1 MLKIS
6 NVETFYGKIQALR
19 GVNIDIKE
27 GEIVSLIGSNG
38 AGKSTLLMTISGVNK
53 AKRGEIV
60 FEGKNIEKYEP
71 HTIVDLGIAQ
81 APEGRRIFSR
91 LTVEENLKLGAHANE
106 KGKHFNTDIKEVY
119 DLFPVLSD
127 RKSQRGG
134 TLSGGEQQMLA
145 IGRAL
150 MNRPKVLLLDEPSLG
165 IAPKLVNQIFLAIKN
180 INKEKK
186 VTIFLVEQNAKKALE
201 LADRAYVLVNGK
213 VTIEG
218 TGKELLIN
226 QIEFPHTG
234 VFNNHIINNAR
245 AIIWAAMIFSR
256 EDLGRFAQDIACYA
270 HKNLFDENGC
280 LNEASF
286 HYQLIV
292 TKRLREISIIA
303 KEFFEFDRMRVL
315 NVPAWRPGDGGFDPL
330 CLIGGAP
337 PKGS

>member
-19 GVNIDIKE
+19 GVDLDVND

-53 AKRGEIV
+53 AKRGKIV
-60 FEGKNIEKYEP
+60 FNGENIENKQP
-71 HTIVDLGIAQ
+71 HKIVDMGICQ
-81 APEGRRIFSR
+81 VPEGRRIFSR
-91 LTVEENLKLGAHANE
+91 LTVEENLRLGAHANE

-119 DLFPVLSD
+119 DLFPVLND

-213 VTIEG
+213 VTIKG
-218 TGKELLIN
+218 TGQELLKN
-226 QIEFPHTG
+226 
-234 VFNNHIINNAR
+234 
-245 AIIWAAMIFSR
+245 
-256 EDLGRFAQDIACYA
+256 QDIQAAY
-270 HKNLFDENGC
+270 LE
-280 LNEASF
+280 
-286 HYQLIV
+286 
-292 TKRLREISIIA
+292 
-303 KEFFEFDRMRVL
+303 
-315 NVPAWRPGDGGFDPL
+315 
-330 CLIGGAP
+330 GGA
-337 PKGS
+337 

>member
-19 GVNIDIKE
+19 GVNININE

-53 AKRGEIV
+53 ARTGEII

-71 HTIVDLGIAQ
+71 HDIVDLGIAQ

-106 KGKHFNTDIKEVY
+106 RGIHFNTDVKEVY

-150 MNRPKVLLLDEPSLG
+150 MNRPKMLLLDEPSLG
-165 IAPKLVNQIFLAIKN
+165 IAPKLVNQIFLAIKD

-213 VTIEG
+213 VTIQG
-218 TGKELLIN
+218 SGQELLKN
-226 QIEFPHTG
+226 
-234 VFNNHIINNAR
+234 
-245 AIIWAAMIFSR
+245 
-256 EDLGRFAQDIACYA
+256 QDIQAAY
-270 HKNLFDENGC
+270 LE
-280 LNEASF
+280 
-286 HYQLIV
+286 
-292 TKRLREISIIA
+292 
-303 KEFFEFDRMRVL
+303 
-315 NVPAWRPGDGGFDPL
+315 
-330 CLIGGAP
+330 GGA
-337 PKGS
+337 KS

>member
-218 TGKELLIN
+218 TGKELLKN
-226 QIEFPHTG
+226 
-234 VFNNHIINNAR
+234 
-245 AIIWAAMIFSR
+245 
-256 EDLGRFAQDIACYA
+256 QDIQAAY
-270 HKNLFDENGC
+270 LE
-280 LNEASF
+280 
-286 HYQLIV
+286 
-292 TKRLREISIIA
+292 
-303 KEFFEFDRMRVL
+303 
-315 NVPAWRPGDGGFDPL
+315 
-330 CLIGGAP
+330 GGA
-337 PKGS
+337 KN

>member
-19 GVNIDIKE
+19 GVNIDINK

-53 AKRGEIV
+53 ARTGEII
-60 FEGKNIEKYEP
+60 FEDKNIEKYEP
-71 HTIVDLGIAQ
+71 HDIVDLGIAQ

-106 KGKHFNTDIKEVY
+106 KGKFFDTDVKDIY
-119 DLFPVLSD
+119 DLFPVLND

-218 TGKELLIN
+218 TGQELLKN
-226 QIEFPHTG
+226 
-234 VFNNHIINNAR
+234 
-245 AIIWAAMIFSR
+245 
-256 EDLGRFAQDIACYA
+256 QDIQAAY
-270 HKNLFDENGC
+270 LE
-280 LNEASF
+280 
-286 HYQLIV
+286 
-292 TKRLREISIIA
+292 
-303 KEFFEFDRMRVL
+303 
-315 NVPAWRPGDGGFDPL
+315 
-330 CLIGGAP
+330 GGA
-337 PKGS
+337 KS

>member
-19 GVNIDIKE
+19 GVNININE

-53 AKRGEIV
+53 AKTGSII

-71 HTIVDLGIAQ
+71 HDIVDLGIAQ

-106 KGKHFNTDIKEVY
+106 KGNFFDIDVKEIY

-150 MNRPKVLLLDEPSLG
+150 MNKPKMLLLDEPSLG

-213 VTIEG
+213 VTIQG
-218 TGKELLIN
+218 SGQELLKN
-226 QIEFPHTG
+226 
-234 VFNNHIINNAR
+234 
-245 AIIWAAMIFSR
+245 
-256 EDLGRFAQDIACYA
+256 QDIQAAY
-270 HKNLFDENGC
+270 LE
-280 LNEASF
+280 
-286 HYQLIV
+286 
-292 TKRLREISIIA
+292 
-303 KEFFEFDRMRVL
+303 
-315 NVPAWRPGDGGFDPL
+315 
-330 CLIGGAP
+330 GGA
-337 PKGS
+337 KS

>member
-19 GVNIDIKE
+19 GVNININK

-53 AKRGEIV
+53 AKIGEII

-71 HTIVDLGIAQ
+71 HDIVDLGIAQ

-91 LTVEENLKLGAHANE
+91 LTVEENLRLGAHANE
-106 KGKHFNTDIKEVY
+106 KGKFFDIDVKDIY

-213 VTIEG
+213 VTIQG
-218 TGKELLIN
+218 TGQELLKN
-226 QIEFPHTG
+226 
-234 VFNNHIINNAR
+234 
-245 AIIWAAMIFSR
+245 
-256 EDLGRFAQDIACYA
+256 QDIQAAYLEGGS
-270 HKNLFDENGC
+270 KN
-280 LNEASF
+280 
-286 HYQLIV
+286 
-292 TKRLREISIIA
+292 
-303 KEFFEFDRMRVL
+303 
-315 NVPAWRPGDGGFDPL
+315 
-330 CLIGGAP
+330 
-337 PKGS
+337 

>member
-19 GVNIDIKE
+19 GVDIDVNS

-53 AKRGEIV
+53 ARTGEIV
-60 FEGKNIEKYEP
+60 FEGKNIEKYEA
-71 HTIVDLGIAQ
+71 HDIVDLGIAQ
-81 APEGRRIFSR
+81 VPEGRRIFSR
-91 LTVEENLKLGAHANE
+91 LTVEENLRLGAHANE
-106 KGKHFNTDIKEVY
+106 KGKHFNTDVKEVY
-119 DLFPVLSD
+119 DLFPVLND

-201 LADRAYVLVNGK
+201 LADRAYVLVNGE
-213 VTIEG
+213 VTIKG
-218 TGKELLIN
+218 TGQELLKN
-226 QIEFPHTG
+226 
-234 VFNNHIINNAR
+234 
-245 AIIWAAMIFSR
+245 
-256 EDLGRFAQDIACYA
+256 QDIQAAY
-270 HKNLFDENGC
+270 LE
-280 LNEASF
+280 
-286 HYQLIV
+286 
-292 TKRLREISIIA
+292 
-303 KEFFEFDRMRVL
+303 
-315 NVPAWRPGDGGFDPL
+315 
-330 CLIGGAP
+330 GGA
-337 PKGS
+337 

>member
-19 GVNIDIKE
+19 GVDIAVNS

-53 AKRGEIV
+53 ARTGEIV
-60 FEGKNIEKYEP
+60 FEGKNIEKYEA
-71 HTIVDLGIAQ
+71 HDIVDLGIAQ
-81 APEGRRIFSR
+81 VPEGRRIFSR
-91 LTVEENLKLGAHANE
+91 LTVEENLRLGAHANE
-106 KGKHFNTDIKEVY
+106 KGKHFNTDVKEVY
-119 DLFPVLSD
+119 DLFPVLND

-165 IAPKLVNQIFLAIKN
+165 IAPKLVNQIFLAVKN

-213 VTIEG
+213 VTIKG
-218 TGKELLIN
+218 TGQELLKN
-226 QIEFPHTG
+226 
-234 VFNNHIINNAR
+234 
-245 AIIWAAMIFSR
+245 
-256 EDLGRFAQDIACYA
+256 QDIQAAY
-270 HKNLFDENGC
+270 LE
-280 LNEASF
+280 
-286 HYQLIV
+286 
-292 TKRLREISIIA
+292 
-303 KEFFEFDRMRVL
+303 
-315 NVPAWRPGDGGFDPL
+315 
-330 CLIGGAP
+330 GGA
-337 PKGS
+337 

>member
-1 MLKIS
+1 MLKIW

-19 GVNIDIKE
+19 GVDIDVNS

-53 AKRGEIV
+53 ARTGEIV
-60 FEGKNIEKYEP
+60 FEGKNIEKYEA
-71 HTIVDLGIAQ
+71 HDIVDLGIAQ
-81 APEGRRIFSR
+81 VPEGRRIFSR
-91 LTVEENLKLGAHANE
+91 LTVEENLRLGAHANE
-106 KGKHFNTDIKEVY
+106 KGKHFNTDVKEVY
-119 DLFPVLSD
+119 DLFPVLND

-213 VTIEG
+213 VTIKG
-218 TGKELLIN
+218 TGKELLKN
-226 QIEFPHTG
+226 
-234 VFNNHIINNAR
+234 
-245 AIIWAAMIFSR
+245 
-256 EDLGRFAQDIACYA
+256 QDIQAAY
-270 HKNLFDENGC
+270 LE
-280 LNEASF
+280 
-286 HYQLIV
+286 
-292 TKRLREISIIA
+292 
-303 KEFFEFDRMRVL
+303 
-315 NVPAWRPGDGGFDPL
+315 GG
-330 CLIGGAP
+330 
-337 PKGS
+337 S

>member
-19 GVNIDIKE
+19 GVDLDVND

-226 QIEFPHTG
+226 QDIQ
-234 VFNNHIINNAR
+234 
-245 AIIWAAMIFSR
+245 AAYL
-256 EDLGRFAQDIACYA
+256 E
-270 HKNLFDENGC
+270 
-280 LNEASF
+280 
-286 HYQLIV
+286 
-292 TKRLREISIIA
+292 
-303 KEFFEFDRMRVL
+303 
-315 NVPAWRPGDGGFDPL
+315 
-330 CLIGGAP
+330 GGA
-337 PKGS
+337 KN